1 MHHLDLKSV
10 LLNNATSAAS
20 RVQVPK
26 ERGLRAPLASFPGT
40 PSKEICPSENL
51 PNLSLKHLPS
61 SENITSTD
69 ISSHV
74 EVPSGVERSKWMW
87 GKLSRLDSR
96 PLDLHPRVSGAQAR
110 AVRKSHQDVLG
121 FGSLSK
127 QFESKDADLLLALAR
142 SDSKILQTRAFT
154 TEIWLEKAHSSL
166 LIYEERGKD
175 CTEL

>member
-1 MHHLDLKSV
+1 M
-10 LLNNATSAAS
+10 
-20 RVQVPK
+20 
-26 ERGLRAPLASFPGT
+26 
-40 PSKEICPSENL
+40 
-51 PNLSLKHLPS
+51 
-61 SENITSTD
+61 
-69 ISSHV
+69 
-74 EVPSGVERSKWMW
+74 
-87 GKLSRLDSR
+87 
-96 PLDLHPRVSGAQAR
+96 
-110 AVRKSHQDVLG
+110 LG